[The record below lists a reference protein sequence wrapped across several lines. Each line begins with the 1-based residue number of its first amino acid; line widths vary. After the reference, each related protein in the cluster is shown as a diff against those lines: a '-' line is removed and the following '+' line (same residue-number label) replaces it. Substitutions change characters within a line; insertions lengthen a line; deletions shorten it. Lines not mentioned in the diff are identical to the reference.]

1 METEEVSQVLSISK
15 RGRQLQQ
22 LPAIEKD
29 EVSTPPQKG
38 LNFRPIM
45 RAVKRKVLLIIGLTV
60 VCGGGA
66 FHHTK
71 DIKPAY
77 EGDFRLLVEP
87 ITTEAKISDPSA
99 LTRSEGRVPSQ
110 DFFGLDY
117 ATQLE
122 ILQSPKMLASILETV
137 RSKYPD
143 IKEFPFKKSLVVQRY
158 TGGKPASP
166 EAPQTKIIQ
175 VLYTAED
182 PKQVL
187 FVLDVVAK
195 KFLDYSLQERK
206 SRIGEGVKFIDE
218 QLPTLQT
225 RVNTLQSQLQGL
237 QQQYKLTDP
246 KTHGDALLSQ
256 VRDIS
261 TQQAAVE
268 RELRELI
275 TLKTNLQ
282 RQLELTPT
290 EAIKATDLN
299 EDPNRKVIQT
309 QIQEIDTQIA
319 KESARFNDESPTMK
333 ALYAKKANLIELQ
346 KQGEER
352 ILGASQ
358 ASAANNKQVTA
369 FQSSVRIGLSQELVK
384 TTNQIELLEV
394 RNQSISRLKESL
406 EREAQQLPTISRQ
419 YTELQGELAIA
430 QKTRDQLLT
439 QRETLKVE
447 EAQKQVPWELISKP
461 QIPKDPNGKEVPA
474 PDKLKTNIKLLGI
487 LGGLILGVLLAVI
500 IEKLRDIFYNAKEIE
515 EDIDLRLLGAI
526 PTYKSNK
533 PLQTISAST
542 ASSSIVQFNEETKVR
557 NKNSSAFQE
566 AFESL
571 YANIRFLFNEPRLR
585 SLTVCS
591 AASGDGKSTIA
602 IHLAQTAAAMG
613 QRVLLVDANFRQPN
627 LHERLNLQNQKGL
640 SNLLAKKLDFNDFIQ
655 PSLETNNL
663 FVLTSGQLYSNST
676 KLLASDQMQSL
687 MEQVQATFDLVIYDT
702 PNLIDFMDASF
713 LATHTDGILMVIAV
727 GKTKRSIVTKS
738 LKQLNTFRLPT
749 LGTIANHVK
758 KGVSIPYAQ
767 SIPIKTK
774 IENEEEPQVLQP
786 AGKWLNF
793 QQNRLNNRKSS

>member
-1 METEEVSQVLSISK
+1 METEQVSQVLSISK

-38 LNFRPIM
+38 LNFRPIL
-45 RAVKRKVLLIIGLTV
+45 RAVKRKALLIIGLTV
-60 VCGGGA
+60 VCGTGG
-66 FHHTK
+66 FLYSKT
-71 DIKPAY
+71 IKTAY

-99 LTRSEGRVPSQ
+99 LARSEGKVPSQ
-110 DFFGLDY
+110 EFFGLDY

-122 ILQSPKMLASILETV
+122 ILQSPKMLSEIYKTV
-137 RSKYPD
+137 HDKYPV
-143 IKEFPFKKSLVVQRY
+143 KEFIFKKSLVVQRF
-158 TGGKPASP
+158 GGDKPTAP
-166 EAPQTKIIQ
+166 DAPQTKILQ
-175 VLYTAED
+175 VRYQAED
-182 PKQVL
+182 PKEVL

-218 QLPTLQT
+218 QIPALQT

-246 KTHGDALLSQ
+246 KTHSDALLTQ
-256 VRDIS
+256 VREIG

-290 EAIKATDLN
+290 EAIAASALS
-299 EDPNRKVIQT
+299 EDPNQKVIQAKV
-309 QIQEIDTQIA
+309 QEIDNQIA
-319 KESARFNDESPTMK
+319 VESARFSDESPTIK
-333 ALYAKKANLIELQ
+333 ALKDKKENLLALQ
-346 KQGEER
+346 NKGQER
-352 ILGASQ
+352 ILGENQ
-358 ASAANNKQVTA
+358 LSATNNKQVTT
-369 FQSSVRIGLSQELVK
+369 FQNSVRLGLIQKLVE

-394 RNQSISRLKESL
+394 RNQSVSRRKDSL

-430 QKTRDQLLT
+430 TKTRDQLLS

-461 QIPKDPNGKEVPA
+461 NIPKDPNNKEIPA
-474 PDKLKTNIKLLGI
+474 PDKAKSNIRMMGIVAGLVLGI
-487 LGGLILGVLLAVI
+487 VIAVL
-500 IEKLRDIFYNAKEIE
+500 IEKFRDIFYNSKEIE
-515 EDIDLRLLGAI
+515 EDIELPLLGVIPPYKRSKLPPTPSTSAI
-526 PTYKSNK
+526 VEFKQEIKNHNKS
-533 PLQTISAST
+533 
-542 ASSSIVQFNEETKVR
+542 
-557 NKNSSAFQE
+557 SSAFQE

-571 YANIRFLFNEPRLR
+571 YANMRFLFNEPRLR
-585 SLTVCS
+585 SLAVCS

-602 IHLAQTAAAMG
+602 LHLAQTAAGMG
-613 QRVLLVDANFRQPN
+613 QKVLLVDANFRQPT
-627 LHERLNLQNQKGL
+627 LHERLNLPNQKGL
-640 SNLLAKKLDFNDFIQ
+640 SNLLAKKLDFNDLIQ
-655 PSLETNNL
+655 QSIETNNL
-663 FVLTSGQLYSNST
+663 FVLTSGQLYSNSA

-702 PNLIDFMDASF
+702 PNLVDFMDASF
-713 LATHTDGILMVIAV
+713 LATHTDGILMVISVAR
-727 GKTKRSIVTKS
+727 TKRSVLTKAIN
-738 LKQLNTFRLPT
+738 QLNTFRLPI

-758 KGVSIPYAQ
+758 KGVSIPYTAPTR
-767 SIPIKTK
+767 IEPK
-774 IENEEEPQVLQP
+774 IDDEEEPAVLQP

>member
-38 LNFRPIM
+38 LNFRPIL
-45 RAVKRKVLLIIGLTV
+45 RAVKRKALLIISLTV
-60 VCGGGA
+60 VCGTGG
-66 FHHTK
+66 FQYSKT
-71 DIKPAY
+71 IKTAY

-87 ITTEAKISDPSA
+87 ITNEAKISDPSA
-99 LTRSEGRVPSQ
+99 LTRSEGRIPSQ
-110 DFFGLDY
+110 DTFGLDY
-117 ATQLE
+117 PTQLE
-122 ILQSPKMLASILETV
+122 ILQSPKMLKEILDTV
-137 RSKYPD
+137 RSQYSD
-143 IKEFPFKKSLVVQRY
+143 VKEFPFKKSLVVQRY
-158 TGGKPASP
+158 TGDKPAAP
-166 EAPQTKIIQ
+166 DAPQTKIIQ
-175 VLYTAED
+175 VLYSAED

-187 FVLDVVAK
+187 FVLDVVKK
-195 KFLDYSLQERK
+195 KFLAYSLQERK
-206 SRIGEGVKFIDE
+206 TRIGEGVRFIDE
-218 QLPTLQT
+218 QIPALQA

-256 VRDIS
+256 VREID

-282 RQLELTPT
+282 RQLDLTPT

-299 EDPNRKVIQT
+299 EDPSRKVIQAK
-309 QIQEIDTQIA
+309 IQEIDNQIA
-319 KESARFNDESPTMK
+319 IESARFSDESPTMK
-333 ALYAKKANLIELQ
+333 ALKDKKENLLQLQ
-346 KQGEER
+346 KQGEDR
-352 ILGASQ
+352 ILGPNQ
-358 ASAANNKQVTA
+358 GSATETQKVTA
-369 FQSSVRIGLSQELVK
+369 FQSSVRVGLSQELVK

-394 RNQSISRLKESL
+394 RNQSILRRKEAL

-430 QKTRDQLLT
+430 MKTRDQLLT

-447 EAQKQVPWELISKP
+447 EAQKQVPWEVISQP
-461 QIPKDPNGKEVPA
+461 QIPKDPSGKDIPA
-474 PDKLKTNIKLLGI
+474 PDKARTNIKLLGVVA
-487 LGGLILGVLLAVI
+487 GLLLGVLLAVI
-500 IEKLRDIFYNAKEIE
+500 IEKLRDIFYNSKEIE
-515 EDIDLRLLGAI
+515 EDIELPLLGVI
-526 PTYKSNK
+526 PTYKSAK
-533 PLQTISAST
+533 PLPTP
-542 ASSSIVQFNEETKVR
+542 SSSSSSAIIQFKEETKGK
-557 NKNSSAFQE
+557 NKSSLAFQE

-571 YANIRFLFNEPRLR
+571 YANMRFLFNEPRLR
-585 SLTVCS
+585 SLAVCS

-613 QRVLLVDANFRQPN
+613 QRVLLVDANFRQPT
-627 LHERLNLQNQKGL
+627 LHERLNLPNQKGL

-655 PSLETNNL
+655 PSFDTNNL

-702 PNLIDFMDASF
+702 PNLVDFMDASF
-713 LATHTDGILMVIAV
+713 LATHTDGILMVIGVA
-727 GKTKRSIVTKS
+727 KTKRSVVTKS
-738 LKQLNTFRLPT
+738 LKQLNNFRLPT
-749 LGTIANHVK
+749 LGTIANHLK

-767 SIPIKTK
+767 SIPVEPK
-774 IENEEEPQVLQP
+774 IDEEEPQVLQP